1 MNALAHAVRA
11 LAADPLTALTGREAV
26 RVLKAGL
33 PRAVAEQDR
42 VEAFYGA
49 YLAASAFAVAG
60 SGPHH
65 KLCHEL
71 GGYYG
76 LPHAPTHAVLLPY
89 TAIGAMDGL
98 RELAERI
105 GAPTSLRAI
114 GMREDDLA
122 DAVDRLP
129 EAADV
134 LAAAY
139 EGRWPG

>member
-11 LAADPLTALTGREAV
+11 LAADPVTALVGREAV
-26 RVLKAGL
+26 RVLTAGL
-33 PRAVAEQDR
+33 PRAVAGEDR
-42 VEAFYGA
+42 VDALYGA

-65 KLCHEL
+65 KLCHAL
-71 GGYYG
+71 GGTYG

-89 TAIGAMDGL
+89 TAAGTVDGL

-114 GMREDDLA
+114 GMSEADLA
-122 DAVDRLP
+122 DAVAHLP
-129 EAADV
+129 ESARI
-134 LAAAY
+134 LTAAY
-139 EGRWPG
+139 EGKWPA